1 MKAALRAA
9 FSVSAGG
16 HGRGGKNEC
25 FRRERQE
32 QCSQSSWGLDLLQAM
47 LVRRPNM
54 MDDLVVHGLL
64 YELGWLSTAGIV
76 GMIVTIVAPLAIP
89 RCRGAFGSRHLFTT
103 ATVKLKG

>member
-1 MKAALRAA
+1 MLPT
-9 FSVSAGG
+9 G
-16 HGRGGKNEC
+16 
-25 FRRERQE
+25 RQE
-32 QCSQSSWGLDLLQAM
+32 QSSQGSWGLDLLQAM

-89 RCRGAFGSRHLFTT
+89 AVAGCSVHDTFLQPQQ
-103 ATVKLKG
+103 LN